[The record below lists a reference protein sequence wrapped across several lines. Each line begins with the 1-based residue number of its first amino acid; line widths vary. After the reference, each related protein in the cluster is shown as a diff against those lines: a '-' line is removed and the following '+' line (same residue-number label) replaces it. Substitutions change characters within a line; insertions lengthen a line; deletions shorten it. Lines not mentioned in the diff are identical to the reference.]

1 MYTLAAG
8 LGIERSLKPVA
19 DSLQG
24 LNLPE
29 ALIHWGHPANMAVV
43 LFAMGGYGSYLGW
56 QIRTSDDADTI
67 IMAKQMHPKVSNFNV
82 DASGKN
88 DVCHILI
95 VPTEQG

>member
-8 LGIERSLKPVA
+8 LGIERGLTPIA
-19 DSLQG
+19 QQLAG

-29 ALIHWGHPANMAVV
+29 PLIHWGHPANMAVV

-67 IMAKQMHPKVSNFNV
+67 IMAKQMHPKLTLGMTLFFSLGTSPF
-82 DASGKN
+82 
-88 DVCHILI
+88 CR
-95 VPTEQG
+95 PTLGAA